1 MAAYFFDSSAL
12 VKRYVNETG
21 SGWVQTITD
30 ASTGHEVYI
39 ARITT
44 VEVIAALVRRARS
57 GSIDTL
63 TAAAAIAQFKTD
75 AAADYRIIELTVE
88 LTGHAI
94 ATTERHGLR
103 GYDAVQLAT
112 ALEIND
118 RLRAQLLVLGLPI
131 NTYPC
136 FIVSSDLTST
146 SQRVQKGWPSRTQTH
161 THE

>member
-30 ASTGHEVYI
+30 AAMGHEVYI

-44 VEVIAALVRRARS
+44 VEVIAAFVRRARS
-57 GSIDTL
+57 GSIDAL
-63 TAAAAIAQFKTD
+63 TAAAATAQFKTD
-75 AAADYRIIELTVE
+75 AAADYRIIELTGE
-88 LTGHAI
+88 LAGHAI
-94 ATTERHGLR
+94 AATERHGLR

-118 RLRAQLLVLGLPI
+118 RLRAQLLALGLPI

-136 FIVSSDLTST
+136 FIVTSDIDLNIAA
-146 SQRVQKGWPSRTQTH
+146 VAEGLAVEDPNAH
-161 THE
+161 P

>member
-30 ASTGHEVYI
+30 AATGHEIYI

-57 GSIDTL
+57 GNMDAL
-63 TAAAAIAQFKTD
+63 TA
-75 AAADYRIIELTVE
+75 
-88 LTGHAI
+88 
-94 ATTERHGLR
+94 
-103 GYDAVQLAT
+103 AT

-118 RLRAQLLVLGLPI
+118 RLRAQLLALGLPI

-136 FIVSSDLTST
+136 FTVSSDIDLNTAAIAEGLA
-146 SQRVQKGWPSRTQTH
+146 VEDPNVH
-161 THE
+161 P